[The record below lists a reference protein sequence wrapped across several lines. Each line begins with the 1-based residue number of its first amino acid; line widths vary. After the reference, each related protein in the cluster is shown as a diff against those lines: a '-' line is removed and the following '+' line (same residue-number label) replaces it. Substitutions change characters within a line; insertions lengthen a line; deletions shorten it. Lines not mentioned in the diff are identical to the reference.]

1 MQQFVPGIRDAV
13 RNGARIRT
21 VTGNGKEYGMEYT
34 IRSEKMSV
42 TVQTLGG
49 SLRSI
54 RDREGTEYLWQG
66 DPAYWKDQAPNL
78 FPYIARM
85 TEGKYTLGG
94 REYHMDI
101 HGFVKDS
108 ELAAAECGGD
118 GLLLRL
124 KDNEETL
131 ARYPYHFTYEIE
143 YRLNGNCLEVVY
155 RVVNEDE
162 KTMYF
167 GIGGHPGFN
176 VPLEDGLQFE
186 DYELTFAGAGGL
198 SSEGDTRRVVFSP
211 ACFVTGTEP
220 FALGDGGTLPL
231 RHDLFDDDAIVLTGV
246 PAQVCLHAKNG
257 RKAVRVSYPQ
267 MRYLGI
273 WHKPHSD
280 APYVCIEPWSS
291 LPSRD
296 GIVEDLA
303 KQPGLIALEAGKTY
317 ENRWKI
323 ELL

>member
-1 MQQFVPGIRDAV
+1 MKEIENRSFDEERALCGSD
-13 RNGARIRT
+13 GAL
-21 VTGNGKEYGMEYT
+21 YT
-34 IRSEKMSV
+34 IRNEQLCV
-42 TVQTLGG
+42 AVRTLGG
-49 SLRSI
+49 SLCSVK
-54 RDREGTEYLWQG
+54 DQEGTEYLWQG

-85 TEGKYTLGG
+85 TEGRYTLDG

-108 ELAAAECGGD
+108 ELTAAECGESR
-118 GLLLRL
+118 LLLRL
-124 KDNEETL
+124 TDNEKTL
-131 ARYPYHFTYEIE
+131 AQYPYHFTYEIE
-143 YRLNGNCLEVVY
+143 YRLEGNSLEVVY

-167 GIGGHPGFN
+167 GIGGHPGFH
-176 VPLEDGLQFE
+176 VPLEDGLRFE
-186 DYELTFAGAGGL
+186 DYELLFAGTKGE
-198 SSEGDTRRVVFSP
+198 SSEGETRRVLFSP

-220 FALGDGGTLPL
+220 YALGEGCVLPL
-231 RHDLFDDDAIVLTGV
+231 RHDLFDDDAIILTGV
-246 PAQVCLHAKNG
+246 PGQVCLQAKKG
-257 RKAVRVSYPQ
+257 HKAVRVTYPQ

-273 WHKPHSD
+273 WHRPHSD

-303 KQPGLIALEAGKTY
+303 SQPGLIALGAGETY
-317 ENRWKI
+317 ENCWEI
-323 ELL
+323 EIIHK

>member
-1 MQQFVPGIRDAV
+1 
-13 RNGARIRT
+13 
-21 VTGNGKEYGMEYT
+21 MEYT
-34 IRSEKMSV
+34 IKNEYLSV
-42 TVQTLGG
+42 TAQTLGG

-54 RDREGTEYLWQG
+54 RDPEGTEYLWQG

-85 TEGKYTLGG
+85 TEGKYTLDGK
-94 REYHMDI
+94 EYHMDI

-108 ELAAAECGGD
+108 ELTAAECGESR
-118 GLLLRL
+118 LLLRL
-124 KDNEETL
+124 TDNEKTL
-131 ARYPYHFTYEIE
+131 AQYPYHFTYEIE
-143 YRLNGNCLEVVY
+143 YRLEGNCLEVVY

-176 VPLEDGLQFE
+176 VPLEDGLRFG
-186 DYELTFAGAGGL
+186 DYELWFAGMKGE
-198 SSEGDTRRVVFSP
+198 SSEGETRRVLFSL
-211 ACFVTGTEP
+211 ACFVTGTTP
-220 FALGDGGTLPL
+220 YALGEGGALPL

-246 PAQVCLHAKNG
+246 PGQVCLQAKNG
-257 RKAVRVSYPQ
+257 HKAVRVTYPQ

-273 WHKPHSD
+273 WHRPHSD

-296 GIVEDLA
+296 GIVENLA
-303 KQPGLIALEAGKTY
+303 SQPGLIALGAGETY
-317 ENRWKI
+317 ENCWEI
-323 ELL
+323 EIIHK

>member
-1 MQQFVPGIRDAV
+1 
-13 RNGARIRT
+13 
-21 VTGNGKEYGMEYT
+21 MEYT
-34 IRSEKMSV
+34 IRNEQLCV

-49 SLRSI
+49 SLRSVK
-54 RDREGTEYLWQG
+54 DQDGTEYLWQG

-85 TEGKYTLGG
+85 TEGKYTLNG

-108 ELAAAECGGD
+108 ELAAADRGASWIR
-118 GLLLRL
+118 LRL
-124 KDNEETL
+124 EDNEKTR
-131 ARYPYHFTYEIE
+131 AQYPYHFAYEIE
-143 YRLNGNCLEVVY
+143 YRLEGKCLEVVY
-155 RVVNEDE
+155 RVANADE

-176 VPLEDGLQFE
+176 VPLEDGLRFE
-186 DYELTFAGAGGL
+186 DYELRFAGKAGA
-198 SSEGDTRRVVFSP
+198 SSEGETRRVGFSP
-211 ACFVTGTEP
+211 ACFVTGTVP
-220 FALGDGGTLPL
+220 YALGADGVLPL
-231 RHDLFDDDAIVLTGV
+231 RHEMFDDDAIVLSGV
-246 PAQVCLHAKNG
+246 PGQVCLQAENG

-267 MRYLGI
+267 MTYLGI

-296 GIVEDLA
+296 GIVEELSA
-303 KQPGLIALEAGKTY
+303 QPGLIALPAGETY
-317 ENRWKI
+317 ENRWEI
-323 ELL
+323 EIR

>member
-1 MQQFVPGIRDAV
+1 
-13 RNGARIRT
+13 
-21 VTGNGKEYGMEYT
+21 MEYT
-34 IRSEKMSV
+34 IRNEYLRV
-42 TVQTLGG
+42 TAQTLGG

-54 RDREGTEYLWQG
+54 RDPEGTEYLWQG

-85 TEGKYTLGG
+85 TEGKYTLDG

-108 ELAAAECGGD
+108 ELTAVEHGGSR
-118 GLLLRL
+118 LLLRL
-124 KDNEETL
+124 KDSEET
-131 ARYPYHFTYEIE
+131 RVQYPYHFTYEAE
-143 YRLNGNCLEVVY
+143 YRLKGNCLEVVY

-176 VPLEDGLQFE
+176 VPLEKGLHFE
-186 DYELTFAGAGGL
+186 DYELQFAGAAGV
-198 SSEGDTRRVVFSP
+198 SSEGETRRVGFSS
-211 ACFVTGTEP
+211 ACFVNGMTP
-220 FALGDGGTLPL
+220 YALGDDGVLPL

-303 KQPGLIALEAGKTY
+303 AQPCLIALDAGKTY
-317 ENRWKI
+317 ENEWKI
-323 ELL
+323 EIIYE